1 MAVLQKTGY
10 KSLTLD
16 GITCQ
21 LLADELNTELEGKR
35 VDKIYM
41 PDRHTVICHIRFTGG
56 YKKLLISIDPGAP
69 RICFAENTVENP
81 SIPPSF
87 CMLLRKYLA
96 GSRIERVSNPGYER
110 IIEITVSKNDEL
122 KDRKTYTLIV
132 ELMGRFS
139 NLVLV
144 NETGK
149 ILDSAVHVDFSVS
162 RVREVMPA
170 RVYVYPPAQDKLDA
184 GKALEM
190 AMSGTLPVM
199 ESEQSRPVDKALVG
213 SIKGLSPVLAGYI
226 TDMADLDDRKTL
238 AMLSGEE
245 KARLLNEVKA
255 FLSGIVS
262 KKYRSYVFF
271 DENGEPVNAA
281 IADLKGYTR
290 SKAVS
295 SVSEAIDLCYQAR
308 DSRLELDK
316 GRDRLNQI
324 IGSALA
330 RVIKKREIHE
340 QDLEEGKKAD
350 MLKHYGDLILTY
362 KYMVGQGSSSVTLTD
377 YTSESQ
383 KDITIP
389 LNPSLDAS
397 ANAQEYYKRFH
408 KAKRKMELADQ
419 YLKEDEMAA
428 QYLRS
433 LSAAVNAASDTE
445 DLEAINEEIRAEIS
459 GDSGFRKAP
468 NSNKNSNTNKGDP
481 NKMVGVAKSGKASSR
496 ALREAA
502 KRANLNKGGKDK
514 SKERALP
521 CRRYMTSDGYE
532 ILAGRNNIQN
542 DQLTFHTASR
552 RDWWFHVKG
561 LPGTH
566 VILKTK
572 PNEEMPSDN
581 AVLEAASLAAFF
593 SKAIILEEH
602 MTSEGS
608 KPGLLKAEVDYC
620 PVSHVKKIPGAKP
633 GMVIYE
639 GYYSVLVEARE
650 PHSKD

>member
-1 MAVLQKTGY
+1 M
-10 KSLTLD
+10 TLD

-21 LLADELNTELEGKR
+21 LLANELHRELEGKR

-41 PDRHTVICHIRFTGG
+41 PDKHTVILHIRSTGG
-56 YKKLLISIDPGAP
+56 YKKLLISIDPGSP
-69 RICFAENTVENP
+69 RICFAENTLENP
-81 SIPPSF
+81 SVPPSF

-96 GSRIERVSNPGYER
+96 GSRIESVKNPGYER
-110 IIEITVSKNDEL
+110 IIEITVSKYDEL
-122 KDRKTYTLIV
+122 KDRKTYTLTA

-139 NLVLV
+139 NLVLI
-144 NETGK
+144 NENGR
-149 ILDSAVHVDFSVS
+149 ILDSAIHVDFSVS

-170 RVYVYPPAQDKLDA
+170 RIYEYPPAQDKIKPE
-184 GKALEM
+184 KALEM
-190 AMSGTLPVM
+190 TENGSLPIL
-199 ESEQSRPVDKALVG
+199 ETELTRPIAKALVG
-213 SIKGLSPVLAGYI
+213 SVLGLSPVLAAYI
-226 TDMADLDDRKTL
+226 TDKADIDDRKTL
-238 AMLSGEE
+238 AMFTPEE
-245 KARLLNEVKA
+245 RTRLIAVLNA
-255 FLSGIVS
+255 FLASITGDTYTPCVFYGDTNEPEDASIV
-262 KKYRSYVFF
+262 
-271 DENGEPVNAA
+271 E
-281 IADLKGYTR
+281 LKGF
-290 SKAVS
+290 SKTKHVS
-295 SVSEAIDLCYQAR
+295 SISEAIDICYQAR
-308 DSRLELDK
+308 DSRLVLDK

-350 MLKHYGDLILTY
+350 SLKHSGDLILTY
-362 KYMVGQGSSSVTLTD
+362 KYMIKQGDKSVTLTD
-377 YTSESQ
+377 YSSEPQ
-383 KDITIP
+383 KDITIT
-389 LNPSLDAS
+389 LNPTLDAS
-397 ANAQEYYKRFH
+397 ANAQEYYRRFH
-408 KAKRKMELADQ
+408 KAKRKMELAEN

-433 LSAAVNAASDTE
+433 LIAAVNAASSTE
-445 DLEAINEEIRAEIS
+445 DLQAINDEIRAEIS
-459 GDSGFRKAP
+459 GDSGFRK
-468 NSNKNSNTNKGDP
+468 SGTTDKNTNAGKGDP

-502 KRANLNKGGKDK
+502 KRANMGKNKDK
-514 SKERALP
+514 NKERSLP
-521 CRRYMTSDGYE
+521 LRRYMTSDGYE

-542 DQLTFHTASR
+542 EQLTFHTASR

-566 VILKTK
+566 VILRTK

-602 MTSEGS
+602 MTSEDS

-639 GYYSVLVEARE
+639 GYYSVLVEAKE
-650 PHSKD
+650 PSSKDL

>member
-1 MAVLQKTGY
+1 M
-10 KSLTLD
+10 TLD

-21 LLADELNTELEGKR
+21 LLANELNTELEGKR

-41 PDRHTVICHIRFTGG
+41 PDKHTVILHIRFTGG

-69 RICFAENTVENP
+69 RICFAEDTVDNP

-96 GSRIERVSNPGYER
+96 GSRIESVTNPGYER
-110 IIEITVSKNDEL
+110 IIEITVSKYDEL
-122 KDRKTYTLIV
+122 KDRKTYTLTI

-139 NLVLV
+139 NIVLI

-149 ILDSAVHVDFSVS
+149 ILDSAIHVDFSVS

-170 RVYVYPPAQDKLDA
+170 RVYEYPPAQDKFTPD
-184 GKALEM
+184 KALEISE
-190 AMSGTLPVM
+190 SGSLPIM
-199 ESEQSRPVDKALVG
+199 ESELSRPIEKALVG
-213 SIKGLSPVLAGYI
+213 SIKGLSPVLASFI
-226 TDMADLDDRKTL
+226 SDKADIDDRKTL
-238 AMLSGEE
+238 SMLSDSD
-245 KARLLNEVKA
+245 KDRLNKVVSD
-255 FLSGIVS
+255 FL
-262 KKYRSYVFF
+262 RSITNGTYKSHVFY
-271 DENGEPVNAA
+271 DENGDPEDAS
-281 IADLKGYTR
+281 IAELRGYAKT
-290 SKAVS
+290 KEVS
-295 SVSEAIDLCYQAR
+295 SISEAIDLCYQAR
-308 DSRLELDK
+308 DSKLILDK
-316 GRDRLNQI
+316 GKDRLSQI

-340 QDLEEGKKAD
+340 QDYEEGQKAD
-350 MLKHYGDLILTY
+350 ILKHSGDLILTY
-362 KYMVGQGSSSVTLTD
+362 KYMIKQGQSSVTLTD
-377 YTSESQ
+377 YTTESQ

-389 LNPSLDAS
+389 LNPTLDAS
-397 ANAQEYYKRFH
+397 GNAQEYYKRFH
-408 KAKRKMELADQ
+408 KAKRKMELAET
-419 YLKEDEMAA
+419 YLKEDELAA

-433 LSAAVNAASDTE
+433 LSAAVTAASSIE
-445 DLEAINEEIRAEIS
+445 DLEAINEEIKSEIS
-459 GDSGFRKAP
+459 GDSGFRKGT
-468 NSNKNSNTNKGDP
+468 SSKNRSQGTGDP

-502 KRANLNKGGKDK
+502 KRANMGKAK
-514 SKERALP
+514 NQNKERALP
-521 CRRYMTSDGYE
+521 CRRYITSDGYE

-542 DQLTFHTASR
+542 EQLTFHTASR
-552 RDWWFHVKG
+552 KDWWFHVKG

-572 PNEEMPSDN
+572 PNEDMPSDN

-602 MTSEGS
+602 MTSEDS
-608 KPGLLKAEVDYC
+608 KPGQLKAEVDYC

-639 GYYSVLVEARE
+639 GYYSVLVNAKEIE
-650 PHSKD
+650 NKING

>member
-1 MAVLQKTGY
+1 M
-10 KSLTLD
+10 TLD

-21 LLADELNTELEGKR
+21 LLANELNKELEGKR

-41 PDRHTVICHIRFTGG
+41 PDKHTVILHIRFTGG
-56 YKKLLISIDPGAP
+56 YQKLLISIDPGAP
-69 RICFAENTVENP
+69 RICFAENTLDNP

-96 GSRIERVSNPGYER
+96 GSRIESVTNPGYER
-110 IIEITVSKNDEL
+110 IIEITVSKYDEL

-139 NLVLV
+139 NLVLI
-144 NETGK
+144 NENGR
-149 ILDSAVHVDFSVS
+149 ILDSAIHVDFSVS

-170 RVYVYPPAQDKLDA
+170 RVYEYPPSQDKYKPE
-184 GKALEM
+184 KALEI
-190 AMSGTLPVM
+190 ARSGKIPFM
-199 ESEQSRPVDKALVG
+199 ESELQRPVAKALVG
-213 SIKGLSPVLAGYI
+213 SILGLSPVLAAYI
-226 TDMADLDDRKTL
+226 TDKSDIDDRKTL
-238 AMLSGEE
+238 QMLTDGE
-245 KARLLNEVKA
+245 KTRLINAIKD
-255 FLSGIVS
+255 FLTSITEGT
-262 KKYRSYVFF
+262 YTPYLFYGE
-271 DENGEPVNAA
+271 DGEPEDASIVE
-281 IADLKGYTR
+281 LKGYAK
-290 SKAVS
+290 SKPVS
-295 SVSEAIDLCYQAR
+295 SISEAIDICYLAR
-308 DSRLELDK
+308 DSKLVLDK
-316 GRDRLNQI
+316 GRDRLSQI

-340 QDLEEGKKAD
+340 QDLEEGQKAD
-350 MLKHYGDLILTY
+350 ALKHSGDLILTY
-362 KYMVGQGSSSVTLTD
+362 KYMVKQGSSSVTLID
-377 YTSESQ
+377 YASESQ
-383 KDITIP
+383 SEITIP
-389 LNPSLDAS
+389 LNPTLDAS
-397 ANAQEYYKRFH
+397 GNAQEYYKKFH
-408 KAKRKMELADQ
+408 KAKRKMELAET
-419 YLKEDEMAA
+419 YLKEDELAA

-433 LSAAVNAASDTE
+433 LSAAVTAASSVE
-445 DLEAINEEIRAEIS
+445 DLDAINEEIRAEIS
-459 GDSGFRKAP
+459 GDSGFRKSSA
-468 NSNKNSNTNKGDP
+468 SVKNSNTNKGDP

-502 KRANLNKGGKDK
+502 KRANMNKGNKDK

-542 DQLTFHTASR
+542 EQLTFHTASR

-602 MTSEGS
+602 MTSEDS
-608 KPGLLKAEVDYC
+608 KPGQLKAEVDYC

-639 GYYSVLVEARE
+639 GYYSVLVEAKE
-650 PHSKD
+650 PSSKDL

>member
-1 MAVLQKTGY
+1 M
-10 KSLTLD
+10 TLD

-21 LLADELNTELEGKR
+21 LLANELNEELTGKR
-35 VDKIYM
+35 IDKIYM
-41 PDRHTVICHIRFTGG
+41 PDRHSVILHIRFTGG
-56 YKKLLISIDPGAP
+56 YRKLLISIDPGSP
-69 RICFAENTVENP
+69 RICFSENTLENP

-96 GSRIERVSNPGYER
+96 GSRIERVTNPGYER
-110 IIEITVSKNDEL
+110 IIEITVSNNDEL
-122 KDRKTYTLIV
+122 RDRKLYTLTV

-139 NLVLV
+139 NLVLI
-144 NETGK
+144 NENGK

-170 RVYVYPPAQDKLDA
+170 RIYAYPPAQDKLTA
-184 GKALEM
+184 EKALEM
-190 AMSGTLPVM
+190 AAKAELPLM
-199 ESEQSRPVDKALVG
+199 ESEYSRPIEKALVG
-213 SIKGLSPVLAGYI
+213 SIKGLSPALAAFI
-226 TDMADLDDRKTL
+226 DDKANIDGRKTP
-238 AMLSGEE
+238 AMLSDSE
-245 KARLLNEVKA
+245 KNTLTSVLTD
-255 FLSGIVS
+255 FL
-262 KKYRSYVFF
+262 RSVTDGTYTAHVFYG
-271 DENGEPVNAA
+271 DDGEPADA
-281 IADLKGYTR
+281 SIAELTGYPRT
-290 SKAVS
+290 KTVS
-295 SVSEAIDLCYQAR
+295 SISEAIDIFYRAR
-308 DSRLELDK
+308 DSKLVLDK

-330 RVIKKREIHE
+330 RIIRKREIHE

-350 MLKHYGDLILTY
+350 ILKHSGDLILTY
-362 KYMVGQGSSSVTLTD
+362 KYMIEQGASSVTLTD

-383 KDITIP
+383 AEITIP
-389 LNPSLDAS
+389 LNPALDAS
-397 ANAQEYYKRFH
+397 GNAQDYYKRFH
-408 KAKRKMELADQ
+408 KAKRKMELAEQ
-419 YLKEDEMAA
+419 YLKEDELAVE
-428 QYLRS
+428 YLRS
-433 LSAAVNAASDTE
+433 LSAAVNAAMSLE
-445 DLEAINEEIRAEIS
+445 DLDAILEELRAEIS
-459 GDSGFRKAP
+459 GDSGFRKGAP
-468 NSNKNSNTNKGDP
+468 GPKAQPVNKGDP
-481 NKMVGVAKSGKASSR
+481 NKMVGIAKSGKASSR

-502 KRANLNKGGKDK
+502 KRASMGKGNKDK
-514 SKERALP
+514 NKNKPLA

-542 DQLTFHTASR
+542 DQLTFHVASR

-566 VILKTK
+566 VILRTK

-602 MTSEGS
+602 MTSGDS

-639 GYYSVLVEARE
+639 GYYSILVEAKE
-650 PHSKD
+650 PHSKDL

>member
-1 MAVLQKTGY
+1 M
-10 KSLTLD
+10 TLD

-21 LLADELNTELEGKR
+21 LLANELNKELEGKR

-41 PDRHTVICHIRFTGG
+41 PDKHTVILHIRFTGG
-56 YKKLLISIDPGAP
+56 YQKLLISIDPGAP
-69 RICFAENTVENP
+69 RICFAENTLDNP

-96 GSRIERVSNPGYER
+96 GSRIESVTNPGYER
-110 IIEITVSKNDEL
+110 IIEITVSKYDEL

-139 NLVLV
+139 NLVLI
-144 NETGK
+144 NENGR
-149 ILDSAVHVDFSVS
+149 ILDSAIHVDFSVS

-170 RVYVYPPAQDKLDA
+170 RVYEYPPSQDKYKPE
-184 GKALEM
+184 KALEIVQ
-190 AMSGTLPVM
+190 AGDLPFM
-199 ESEQSRPVDKALVG
+199 ESELQRPVAKALVG
-213 SIKGLSPVLAGYI
+213 SILGLSPVLAAYI
-226 TDMADLDDRKTL
+226 TDKADIDDRKTL
-238 AMLSGEE
+238 QMLSDGE
-245 KARLLNEVKA
+245 KTRLINAIKE
-255 FLSGIVS
+255 FLISITEGT
-262 KKYRSYVFF
+262 YTPYLFYGE
-271 DENGEPVNAA
+271 DGEPEDASIVE
-281 IADLKGYTR
+281 LKGY
-290 SKAVS
+290 SKAKPVS
-295 SVSEAIDLCYQAR
+295 SISEAIDMCYLAR
-308 DSRLELDK
+308 DSRLVLDK
-316 GRDRLNQI
+316 GRDRLSQI

-340 QDLEEGKKAD
+340 QDLEEGQKAD
-350 MLKHYGDLILTY
+350 ALKHSGDLILTY
-362 KYMVGQGSSSVTLTD
+362 KYMVKQGSSSVTLID
-377 YTSESQ
+377 YASESQ
-383 KDITIP
+383 SEITIP
-389 LNPSLDAS
+389 LNPTLDAS
-397 ANAQEYYKRFH
+397 GNAQEYYKRFH
-408 KAKRKMELADQ
+408 KAKRKMELAET
-419 YLKEDEMAA
+419 YLKEDELAA

-433 LSAAVNAASDTE
+433 LSAAVTAASSVE
-445 DLEAINEEIRAEIS
+445 DLDAINEEIRAEIS
-459 GDSGFRKAP
+459 GDSGFRKGSASAKNN
-468 NSNKNSNTNKGDP
+468 NSNKGDP

-502 KRANLNKGGKDK
+502 KRANMNKGSKDK

-542 DQLTFHTASR
+542 EQLTFHTASR

-602 MTSEGS
+602 MTSEDS
-608 KPGLLKAEVDYC
+608 KPGQLKAEVDYC

-639 GYYSVLVEARE
+639 GYYSVFVEAKE
-650 PHSKD
+650 PSSKDL

>member
-1 MAVLQKTGY
+1 M
-10 KSLTLD
+10 TLD

-21 LLADELNTELEGKR
+21 LLANELNKELEGKR

-41 PDRHTVICHIRFTGG
+41 PDKHTVILHIRFTGG
-56 YKKLLISIDPGAP
+56 YQKLLISIDPGAP
-69 RICFAENTVENP
+69 RICFAENTLDNP

-96 GSRIERVSNPGYER
+96 GSRIESVTNPGYER
-110 IIEITVSKNDEL
+110 IIEITVSKYDEL

-139 NLVLV
+139 NLVLI
-144 NETGK
+144 NENGR
-149 ILDSAVHVDFSVS
+149 ILDSAIHVDFSVS

-170 RVYVYPPAQDKLDA
+170 RVYEYPPSQDKYKPE
-184 GKALEM
+184 KALEI
-190 AMSGTLPVM
+190 ARSGKIPFM
-199 ESEQSRPVDKALVG
+199 ESELQRPVAKALVG
-213 SIKGLSPVLAGYI
+213 SILGLSPVLAAYI
-226 TDMADLDDRKTL
+226 TDKSDIDDRKTL
-238 AMLSGEE
+238 QMLTDGE
-245 KARLLNEVKA
+245 KTRLINAIKD
-255 FLSGIVS
+255 FLTSITEGT
-262 KKYRSYVFF
+262 YTPYLFYGE
-271 DENGEPVNAA
+271 DGEPEDASIVE
-281 IADLKGYTR
+281 LKGYA
-290 SKAVS
+290 KAKPVS
-295 SVSEAIDLCYQAR
+295 SISEAIDICYLAR
-308 DSRLELDK
+308 DSKLVLDK
-316 GRDRLNQI
+316 GRDRLSQI

-340 QDLEEGKKAD
+340 QDLEEGQKAD
-350 MLKHYGDLILTY
+350 ALKHSGDLILTY
-362 KYMVGQGSSSVTLTD
+362 KYMVKQGSSSVTLID
-377 YTSESQ
+377 YASESQ
-383 KDITIP
+383 SEITIP
-389 LNPSLDAS
+389 LNPTLDAS
-397 ANAQEYYKRFH
+397 GNAQEYYKRFH
-408 KAKRKMELADQ
+408 KAKRKMELAET
-419 YLKEDEMAA
+419 YLKEDELAA

-433 LSAAVNAASDTE
+433 LNAAVTAASSVE
-445 DLEAINEEIRAEIS
+445 DLDAINEEIRAEIS
-459 GDSGFRKAP
+459 GDSGFRKGSA
-468 NSNKNSNTNKGDP
+468 SAKNSNTNKGDP

-502 KRANLNKGGKDK
+502 KRANMNKGNKDK

-542 DQLTFHTASR
+542 EQLTFHTASR

-602 MTSEGS
+602 MTSEDS
-608 KPGLLKAEVDYC
+608 KPGQLKAEVDYC

-639 GYYSVLVEARE
+639 GYYSVLVEAKE
-650 PHSKD
+650 PSSKDL

>member
-1 MAVLQKTGY
+1 M
-10 KSLTLD
+10 TLD

-21 LLADELNTELEGKR
+21 LLANELNKELEGKR

-41 PDRHTVICHIRFTGG
+41 PDKHTVILHIRFTGG
-56 YKKLLISIDPGAP
+56 YQKLLISIDPGAP
-69 RICFAENTVENP
+69 RICFAENTLDNP

-96 GSRIERVSNPGYER
+96 GSRIESVTNPGYER
-110 IIEITVSKNDEL
+110 IIEITVSKYDEL

-139 NLVLV
+139 NLVLI
-144 NETGK
+144 NENGR
-149 ILDSAVHVDFSVS
+149 ILDSAIHVDFSVS

-170 RVYVYPPAQDKLDA
+170 RVYEYPPSQDKYKPE
-184 GKALEM
+184 KALEISR
-190 AMSGTLPVM
+190 SGEIPFM
-199 ESEQSRPVDKALVG
+199 ESELQRPVAKALVG
-213 SIKGLSPVLAGYI
+213 SILGLSPVLAAYI
-226 TDMADLDDRKTL
+226 TDKSDIDDRKTL
-238 AMLSGEE
+238 QMLTDGE
-245 KARLLNEVKA
+245 KTRLINAIKD
-255 FLSGIVS
+255 FLTSITEGT
-262 KKYRSYVFF
+262 YTPYLFYGE
-271 DENGEPVNAA
+271 DGEPEDASIVE
-281 IADLKGYTR
+281 LKGYAK
-290 SKAVS
+290 SKPVS
-295 SVSEAIDLCYQAR
+295 SISEAIDICYLAR
-308 DSRLELDK
+308 DSKLVLDK
-316 GRDRLNQI
+316 GRDRVSQI

-340 QDLEEGKKAD
+340 QDLEEGQKAD
-350 MLKHYGDLILTY
+350 ALKHSGDLLLTY
-362 KYMVGQGSSSVTLTD
+362 KYMVKQGSSSVTLID
-377 YTSESQ
+377 YASESQ
-383 KDITIP
+383 SEITIP
-389 LNPSLDAS
+389 LNPTLDAS
-397 ANAQEYYKRFH
+397 GNAQEYYKRFH
-408 KAKRKMELADQ
+408 KAKRKMELAET
-419 YLKEDEMAA
+419 YLKEDELAA

-433 LSAAVNAASDTE
+433 LSAAVTAASSVE
-445 DLEAINEEIRAEIS
+445 DLDAINEEIRAEIS
-459 GDSGFRKAP
+459 GDSGFRKSSA
-468 NSNKNSNTNKGDP
+468 SVKNSNTNKGDP

-502 KRANLNKGGKDK
+502 KRANMNKGNNDK

-542 DQLTFHTASR
+542 EQLTFHTVSR

-602 MTSEGS
+602 MTSEDS
-608 KPGLLKAEVDYC
+608 KPGQLKAEVDYC

-639 GYYSVLVEARE
+639 GYYSVLVEAKE
-650 PHSKD
+650 PSSKDL

>member
-1 MAVLQKTGY
+1 M
-10 KSLTLD
+10 TLD

-21 LLADELNTELEGKR
+21 LLANELNKELEGKR

-41 PDRHTVICHIRFTGG
+41 PDKHTVILHIRFTGG
-56 YKKLLISIDPGAP
+56 YQKLLISIDPGAP
-69 RICFAENTVENP
+69 RICFAENTLDNP

-96 GSRIERVSNPGYER
+96 GSRIESVTNPGYER
-110 IIEITVSKNDEL
+110 IIEITVSKYDEL
-122 KDRKTYTLIV
+122 KDRKTYTLTV

-139 NLVLV
+139 NLVLI
-144 NETGK
+144 NENGK
-149 ILDSAVHVDFSVS
+149 ILDSAIHVDFSVS

-170 RVYVYPPAQDKLDA
+170 RVYEYPPSQDKYKPE
-184 GKALEM
+184 KALEITKT
-190 AMSGTLPVM
+190 GELPFM
-199 ESEQSRPVDKALVG
+199 ESELQRPVAKALVG
-213 SIKGLSPVLAGYI
+213 SILGLSPVLAAYI
-226 TDMADLDDRKTL
+226 TDKADIDDRKTL
-238 AMLSGEE
+238 QM
-245 KARLLNEVKA
+245 LNEAEKTRLIIA
-255 FLSGIVS
+255 IKEFLTSITEGT
-262 KKYRSYVFF
+262 YTPYLFYGE
-271 DENGEPVNAA
+271 DGEPEDASIVE
-281 IADLKGYTR
+281 LKGYAR
-290 SKAVS
+290 SKPVS
-295 SVSEAIDLCYQAR
+295 SISEAIDMCYLAR
-308 DSRLELDK
+308 DSRLVLDK
-316 GRDRLNQI
+316 GRDRLSQI

-340 QDLEEGKKAD
+340 QDLEEGQKAD
-350 MLKHYGDLILTY
+350 ALKHSGDLILTY
-362 KYMVGQGSSSVTLTD
+362 KYMVKQGSSSVTLID
-377 YTSESQ
+377 YASESQ
-383 KDITIP
+383 SEITIP
-389 LNPSLDAS
+389 LNPTLDAS
-397 ANAQEYYKRFH
+397 GNAQEYYKRFH
-408 KAKRKMELADQ
+408 KAKRKMELAET
-419 YLKEDEMAA
+419 YLKEDELAA

-433 LSAAVNAASDTE
+433 LSAAVTAASSVE
-445 DLEAINEEIRAEIS
+445 DLDAINEEIRAEIS
-459 GDSGFRKAP
+459 GDSGFRKGSASAKNN
-468 NSNKNSNTNKGDP
+468 NSNKGDP

-502 KRANLNKGGKDK
+502 KRANMNKGNKDK

-542 DQLTFHTASR
+542 EQLTFHTASR

-602 MTSEGS
+602 MTSEDS
-608 KPGLLKAEVDYC
+608 KPGQLKAEVDYC

-639 GYYSVLVEARE
+639 GYYSVLVEAKE
-650 PHSKD
+650 PSSKDL

>member
-1 MAVLQKTGY
+1 M
-10 KSLTLD
+10 TLD

-21 LLADELNTELEGKR
+21 LLANELNKELEGKR

-41 PDRHTVICHIRFTGG
+41 PDKHTVILHIRFTGG
-56 YKKLLISIDPGAP
+56 YQKLLISIDPGAP
-69 RICFAENTVENP
+69 RICFAENTLDNP

-96 GSRIERVSNPGYER
+96 GSRIESVTNPGYER
-110 IIEITVSKNDEL
+110 IIEITVSKYDEL

-139 NLVLV
+139 NLVLI
-144 NETGK
+144 NENGR
-149 ILDSAVHVDFSVS
+149 ILDSAIHVDFSVS

-170 RVYVYPPAQDKLDA
+170 RVYEYPPSQDKYKPE
-184 GKALEM
+184 KALDLVR
-190 AMSGTLPVM
+190 SGKIPFM
-199 ESEQSRPVDKALVG
+199 ESELQRPVAKALVG
-213 SIKGLSPVLAGYI
+213 SILGLSPVLAAYI
-226 TDMADLDDRKTL
+226 TDKSDIDDRKTL
-238 AMLSGEE
+238 QMLTDGE
-245 KARLLNEVKA
+245 KTRLINAIKD
-255 FLSGIVS
+255 FLTSITEGT
-262 KKYRSYVFF
+262 YTPYLFYGE
-271 DENGEPVNAA
+271 DGEPEDASIVE
-281 IADLKGYTR
+281 LKGYA
-290 SKAVS
+290 KAKPVS
-295 SVSEAIDLCYQAR
+295 SISEAIDMCYLAR
-308 DSRLELDK
+308 DSKLVLDK
-316 GRDRLNQI
+316 GRDRLSQI

-340 QDLEEGKKAD
+340 QDLEEGQKAD
-350 MLKHYGDLILTY
+350 ALKHSGDLILTY
-362 KYMVGQGSSSVTLTD
+362 KYMVKQGSSSVTLID
-377 YTSESQ
+377 YASESQ
-383 KDITIP
+383 SEITIP
-389 LNPSLDAS
+389 LNPTLDAS
-397 ANAQEYYKRFH
+397 GNAQEYYKRFH
-408 KAKRKMELADQ
+408 KAKRKMELAET
-419 YLKEDEMAA
+419 YLKEDELAA

-433 LSAAVNAASDTE
+433 LSAAVTAASSVE
-445 DLEAINEEIRAEIS
+445 DLDAINEEIRAEIS
-459 GDSGFRKAP
+459 GDSGFRKGSA
-468 NSNKNSNTNKGDP
+468 SAKNSNTNKGDP

-502 KRANLNKGGKDK
+502 KRANMNKGNKDK

-542 DQLTFHTASR
+542 EQLTFHTASR

-602 MTSEGS
+602 MTSEDS
-608 KPGLLKAEVDYC
+608 KPGQLKAEVDYC

-639 GYYSVLVEARE
+639 GYYSVLVEAKE
-650 PHSKD
+650 PSSKDL

>member
-1 MAVLQKTGY
+1 M
-10 KSLTLD
+10 TLD

-21 LLADELNTELEGKR
+21 LLANELNKSLEGKR

-41 PDRHTVICHIRFTGG
+41 PDKHTVILHIRFTGG
-56 YKKLLISIDPGAP
+56 YQKLLISIDPGAP
-69 RICFAENTVENP
+69 RICFAENTLENP

-96 GSRIERVSNPGYER
+96 GSRIESVTNPGYER
-110 IIEITVSKNDEL
+110 IIEITVSKYDEL
-122 KDRKTYTLIV
+122 KDKKTYTLIA

-139 NLVLV
+139 NLILL
-144 NETGK
+144 NENGR
-149 ILDSAVHVDFSVS
+149 ILDSAIHVDFSVS

-170 RVYVYPPAQDKLDA
+170 RVYEYPPSQDKFKLE
-184 GKALEM
+184 KALEI
-190 AMSGTLPVM
+190 AKGGELPFM
-199 ESEQSRPVDKALVG
+199 ENELQRPVAKALVG
-213 SIKGLSPVLAGYI
+213 SILGLSPVLAAYI
-226 TDMADLDDRKTL
+226 TDKADIDDRKTL
-238 AMLSGEE
+238 QMLTDSE
-245 KARLLNEVKA
+245 KTRLINAISE
-255 FLSGIVS
+255 FLTAITEGTY
-262 KKYRSYVFF
+262 KPYVFYGE
-271 DENGEPVNAA
+271 DGEPEDASIVE
-281 IADLKGYTR
+281 LKGYAKT
-290 SKAVS
+290 KQIS
-295 SVSEAIDLCYQAR
+295 SISEGIDMCYQAR
-308 DSRLELDK
+308 DSRLVMDK
-316 GRDRLNQI
+316 GRDRLSQI

-350 MLKHYGDLILTY
+350 ALKHSGDLILTY
-362 KYMVGQGSSSVTLTD
+362 KYMIKQGESSVTLTD
-377 YTSESQ
+377 YASENQSE
-383 KDITIP
+383 ITIP
-389 LNPSLDAS
+389 LNPTLDAS
-397 ANAQEYYKRFH
+397 GNAQEYYKRFH
-408 KAKRKMELADQ
+408 KAKRKMELAEN

-433 LSAAVNAASDTE
+433 LNAAVNAASSVE

-459 GDSGFRKAP
+459 GDSGFRKGAAT
-468 NSNKNSNTNKGDP
+468 SKNSNANKGDP

-502 KRANLNKGGKDK
+502 KRANMNKGNKDK

-542 DQLTFHTASR
+542 EQLTFHTASR

-602 MTSEGS
+602 MTSEDS
-608 KPGLLKAEVDYC
+608 KPGQLKAEVDYC

-639 GYYSVLVEARE
+639 GYYSVLVEAKE
-650 PHSKD
+650 PSSKDL

>member
-1 MAVLQKTGY
+1 M
-10 KSLTLD
+10 TLD

-21 LLADELNTELEGKR
+21 LLANELNTELEGKR

-41 PDRHTVICHIRFTGG
+41 PDRHTVILHIRFTGG

-69 RICFAENTVENP
+69 RICFAENTLENP
-81 SIPPSF
+81 SMPPSF

-96 GSRIERVSNPGYER
+96 GSRIESVKNPGYER
-110 IIEITVSKNDEL
+110 IIEITVSKYDEL
-122 KDRKTYTLIV
+122 KDRKLYTLTA

-139 NLVLV
+139 NLVLI
-144 NETGK
+144 NENGR
-149 ILDSAVHVDFSVS
+149 ILDSAIHVDFSVS

-170 RVYVYPPAQDKLDA
+170 RVYVYPPAQDKLTPE
-184 GKALEM
+184 KALEM
-190 AMSGTLPVM
+190 TRNGELPIL
-199 ESEQSRPVDKALVG
+199 ETELLRPIAKALVG
-213 SIKGLSPVLAGYI
+213 SILGLSPILASFI
-226 TDMADLDDRKTL
+226 TDKADIDDRKTL
-238 AMLSGEE
+238 SMLSSEE
-245 KARLLNEVKA
+245 KNRLNNAVTA
-255 FLSGIVS
+255 FLASVTENTYS
-262 KKYRSYVFF
+262 PYVFL
-271 DENGEPVNAA
+271 DVNGEPEDASIVE
-281 IADLKGYTR
+281 LKGFAKT
-290 SKAVS
+290 KTVS
-295 SVSEAIDLCYQAR
+295 SISEAIDICYQAR
-308 DSRLELDK
+308 DSRLVLDK
-316 GRDRLNQI
+316 GKDRLNQI

-350 MLKHYGDLILTY
+350 SLKHSGDLILTY
-362 KYMVGQGSSSVTLTD
+362 KYMIKQGDKSVALTD
-377 YTSESQ
+377 YTDESQ
-383 KDITIP
+383 KEIIIP
-389 LNPSLDAS
+389 LNPTLDAS

-408 KAKRKMELADQ
+408 KAKRKMELAEN
-419 YLKEDEMAA
+419 YLKEDEMAS

-433 LSAAVNAASDTE
+433 LSAAVNAASSLE
-445 DLEAINEEIRAEIS
+445 DLEAVLDEIKAEIS
-459 GDSGFRKAP
+459 GDPGFKKGSA
-468 NSNKNSNTNKGDP
+468 SSKNSNVNKGDP

-502 KRANLNKGGKDK
+502 KRANAGKGNKDK
-514 SKERALP
+514 SKEKALP

-566 VILKTK
+566 VILKTR
-572 PNEEMPSDN
+572 PNEDMPSDN

-602 MTSEGS
+602 MTSEDS
-608 KPGLLKAEVDYC
+608 KPGQLKAEVDYC

-639 GYYSVLVEARE
+639 GYYSVLVEAKE
-650 PHSKD
+650 PSSKDL

>member
-1 MAVLQKTGY
+1 M
-10 KSLTLD
+10 TLD

-21 LLADELNTELEGKR
+21 LLANELNTELEGKR

-41 PDRHTVICHIRFTGG
+41 PDKHTVILHIRFTGG

-69 RICFAENTVENP
+69 RICFAEDTVDNP

-96 GSRIERVSNPGYER
+96 GSRIESVTNPGYER
-110 IIEITVSKNDEL
+110 IIEITVSKYDEL
-122 KDRKTYTLIV
+122 KDRKTYTLTI

-139 NLVLV
+139 NIVLI

-149 ILDSAVHVDFSVS
+149 ILDSAIHVDFSVS

-170 RVYVYPPAQDKLDA
+170 RVYEYPPAQDKLTPD
-184 GKALEM
+184 KALEISE
-190 AMSGTLPVM
+190 SGSLPIM
-199 ESEQSRPVDKALVG
+199 ESELSRPIEKALVG
-213 SIKGLSPVLAGYI
+213 SIKGLSPVLASYI
-226 TDMADLDDRKTL
+226 SDKADIDDRKTL
-238 AMLSGEE
+238 SMLSDSD
-245 KARLLNEVKA
+245 KDRLNKVVSD
-255 FLSGIVS
+255 FL
-262 KKYRSYVFF
+262 RSITNGTYKSHVFY
-271 DENGEPVNAA
+271 DENGDPEDAS
-281 IADLKGYTR
+281 IAELRGYAKT
-290 SKAVS
+290 KEVS
-295 SVSEAIDLCYQAR
+295 SISEAIDLCYQAR
-308 DSRLELDK
+308 DSKLILDK
-316 GRDRLNQI
+316 GKDRLSQI

-340 QDLEEGKKAD
+340 QDYEEGQKAD
-350 MLKHYGDLILTY
+350 ILKHSGDLILTY
-362 KYMVGQGSSSVTLTD
+362 KYMIKQGQSSVTLTD
-377 YTSESQ
+377 YTTESQ

-389 LNPSLDAS
+389 LNPTLDAS
-397 ANAQEYYKRFH
+397 GNAQEYYKRFH
-408 KAKRKMELADQ
+408 KAKRKMELAET
-419 YLKEDEMAA
+419 YLKEDELAA

-433 LSAAVNAASDTE
+433 LSAAVTAASSIE
-445 DLEAINEEIRAEIS
+445 DLEAINEEIKSEIS
-459 GDSGFRKAP
+459 GDSGFRKGT
-468 NSNKNSNTNKGDP
+468 SSKNRSQGTGDP

-502 KRANLNKGGKDK
+502 KRANMGKAK
-514 SKERALP
+514 NQNKERALP
-521 CRRYMTSDGYE
+521 CRRYITSDGYE

-542 DQLTFHTASR
+542 EQLTFHTASR
-552 RDWWFHVKG
+552 KDWWFHVKG

-572 PNEEMPSDN
+572 PNEDMPSDN

-602 MTSEGS
+602 MTSEDS
-608 KPGLLKAEVDYC
+608 KPGQLKAEVDYC

-639 GYYSVLVEARE
+639 GYYSVLVNAKEIE
-650 PHSKD
+650 NKING

>member
-1 MAVLQKTGY
+1 M
-10 KSLTLD
+10 TLD

-21 LLADELNTELEGKR
+21 LLANELNKELEGKR

-41 PDRHTVICHIRFTGG
+41 PDKHTVILHIRFTGG
-56 YKKLLISIDPGAP
+56 YQKLLISIDPGAP
-69 RICFAENTVENP
+69 RICFAENTLDNP

-96 GSRIERVSNPGYER
+96 GSRIESVTNPGYER
-110 IIEITVSKNDEL
+110 IIEITVSKYDEL

-139 NLVLV
+139 NLVLI
-144 NETGK
+144 NENGR
-149 ILDSAVHVDFSVS
+149 ILDSAIHVDFSVS

-170 RVYVYPPAQDKLDA
+170 RIYEYPPSQDKFKPE
-184 GKALEM
+184 KALEIVR
-190 AMSGTLPVM
+190 SGNIPFM
-199 ESEQSRPVDKALVG
+199 ESELQRPVAKALVG
-213 SIKGLSPVLAGYI
+213 SILGLSPVLAAYI
-226 TDMADLDDRKTL
+226 TDKSDIDDRKTL
-238 AMLSGEE
+238 QMLTDGE
-245 KARLLNEVKA
+245 KTRLINAIKD
-255 FLSGIVS
+255 FLTSITEGT
-262 KKYRSYVFF
+262 YTPYLFYGE
-271 DENGEPVNAA
+271 DGEPEDASIVE
-281 IADLKGYTR
+281 LKGYA
-290 SKAVS
+290 KAKPVS
-295 SVSEAIDLCYQAR
+295 SISEAIDMCYLAR
-308 DSRLELDK
+308 DSKLVLDK
-316 GRDRLNQI
+316 GRDRLSQI

-340 QDLEEGKKAD
+340 QDLEEGQKAD
-350 MLKHYGDLILTY
+350 ALKHSGDLILTY
-362 KYMVGQGSSSVTLTD
+362 KYMVKQGSSSVTLID
-377 YTSESQ
+377 YASESQ
-383 KDITIP
+383 SEITIP
-389 LNPSLDAS
+389 LNPTLDAS
-397 ANAQEYYKRFH
+397 GNAQEYYKRFH
-408 KAKRKMELADQ
+408 KAKRKMELAET
-419 YLKEDEMAA
+419 YLKEDELAA

-433 LSAAVNAASDTE
+433 LSAAVTAASSVE
-445 DLEAINEEIRAEIS
+445 DLDAINEEIRAEIS
-459 GDSGFRKAP
+459 GDSGFRKGSVSA
-468 NSNKNSNTNKGDP
+468 KNSNTNKGDP

-502 KRANLNKGGKDK
+502 KRANMNKGSKDK

-542 DQLTFHTASR
+542 EQLTFHTASR

-602 MTSEGS
+602 MTSEDS
-608 KPGLLKAEVDYC
+608 KPGQLKAEVDYC

-639 GYYSVLVEARE
+639 GYYSVLVEAKE
-650 PHSKD
+650 PSSKDL

>member
-1 MAVLQKTGY
+1 M
-10 KSLTLD
+10 TLD

-21 LLADELNTELEGKR
+21 LLANELNKELEGKR

-41 PDRHTVICHIRFTGG
+41 PDKHTVILHIRFTGG
-56 YKKLLISIDPGAP
+56 YQKLLISIDPGAP
-69 RICFAENTVENP
+69 RICFAENTLDNP

-96 GSRIERVSNPGYER
+96 GSRIESVTNPGYER
-110 IIEITVSKNDEL
+110 IIEITVSKYDEL

-139 NLVLV
+139 NLVLI
-144 NETGK
+144 NENGR
-149 ILDSAVHVDFSVS
+149 ILDSAIHVDFSVS

-170 RVYVYPPAQDKLDA
+170 RVYEYPPSQDKFKPE
-184 GKALEM
+184 KALEI
-190 AMSGTLPVM
+190 ANGGELPFM
-199 ESEQSRPVDKALVG
+199 ESELQRPVAKALVG
-213 SIKGLSPVLAGYI
+213 SILGLSPVLAAYI
-226 TDMADLDDRKTL
+226 TDKADIDDRKTL
-238 AMLSGEE
+238 QMLTDTEKTRLINAIKEFLTSITEGTYTPYLFYGE
-245 KARLLNEVKA
+245 
-255 FLSGIVS
+255 
-262 KKYRSYVFF
+262 
-271 DENGEPVNAA
+271 DGEPEDASIVE
-281 IADLKGYTR
+281 LKGYA
-290 SKAVS
+290 KAKPVS
-295 SVSEAIDLCYQAR
+295 SISEAIDMCYLAR
-308 DSRLELDK
+308 DSRLVLDK
-316 GRDRLNQI
+316 GRDRLSQI

-340 QDLEEGKKAD
+340 QDLEEGQKAD
-350 MLKHYGDLILTY
+350 ALKHSGDLILTY
-362 KYMVGQGSSSVTLTD
+362 KYMVKQGSSSVTLID
-377 YTSESQ
+377 YASESQ
-383 KDITIP
+383 SEITIP
-389 LNPSLDAS
+389 LNPTLDAS
-397 ANAQEYYKRFH
+397 GNAQEYYKRFH
-408 KAKRKMELADQ
+408 KAKRKMELAET
-419 YLKEDEMAA
+419 YLKEDELAA

-433 LSAAVNAASDTE
+433 LSAAVTAASSVE
-445 DLEAINEEIRAEIS
+445 DLDAINEEIRAEIS
-459 GDSGFRKAP
+459 GDSGFRKGAASAKNN
-468 NSNKNSNTNKGDP
+468 NSNKGDP

-502 KRANLNKGGKDK
+502 KRANMNKGNKDK

-542 DQLTFHTASR
+542 EQLTFHTASR

-602 MTSEGS
+602 MTSEDS
-608 KPGLLKAEVDYC
+608 KPGQLKAEVDYC

-639 GYYSVLVEARE
+639 GYYSVLVEAKE
-650 PHSKD
+650 PSSKDL

>member
-1 MAVLQKTGY
+1 M
-10 KSLTLD
+10 TLD

-21 LLADELNTELEGKR
+21 LLADELNKELEGKR

-41 PDRHTVICHIRFTGG
+41 PDRHTIILHIRSTGG

-69 RICFAENTVENP
+69 RICFADNTLENP
-81 SIPPSF
+81 SMPPSF

-96 GSRIERVSNPGYER
+96 GSRIESVTNPGYER
-110 IIEITVSKNDEL
+110 IIEITVSKFDEL
-122 KDRKTYTLIV
+122 KDRKTYTLTA

-139 NLVLV
+139 NLILI
-144 NETGK
+144 NGSGR
-149 ILDSAVHVDFSVS
+149 ILDSAIHVDFSVS

-170 RVYVYPPAQDKLDA
+170 RVYEYPPAQDKLTPEN
-184 GKALEM
+184 ALKTASE
-190 AMSGTLPVM
+190 GILPITEN
-199 ESEQSRPVDKALVG
+199 ESSRPIAKALVG
-213 SIKGLSPVLAGYI
+213 SILGLSPVLASCI
-226 TDMADLDDRKTL
+226 TDRADIDDRKTL
-238 AMLSGEE
+238 SMLTDDE
-245 KARLLNEVKA
+245 KTGLITAVKV
-255 FLSGIVS
+255 FLTSVTERT
-262 KKYRSYVFF
+262 YTPYVFF
-271 DENGEPVNAA
+271 DENGEPEDASIVE
-281 IADLKGYTR
+281 LKGFAKT
-290 SKAVS
+290 KPVS
-295 SVSEAIDLCYQAR
+295 SISEAIDIYYQSR
-308 DSRLELDK
+308 DSRLVLDK
-316 GRDRLNQI
+316 GRDRLSQI

-340 QDLEEGKKAD
+340 QDLEEGKKAES
-350 MLKHYGDLILTY
+350 LKHSGDLILTY
-362 KYMVGQGSSSVTLTD
+362 KYMIRQGDSSVTLTD
-377 YTSESQ
+377 YTDESQ
-383 KDITIP
+383 KEITIP
-389 LNPSLDAS
+389 LDPTLDAS
-397 ANAQEYYKRFH
+397 GNAQDYYKRFH
-408 KAKRKMELADQ
+408 KAKRKMELAEN

-433 LSAAVNAASDTE
+433 LNAAVNAASSPE
-445 DLEAINEEIRAEIS
+445 DLAAINEEIRAEIS
-459 GDSGFRKAP
+459 GDSGFRKASP
-468 NSNKNSNTNKGDP
+468 TAKNNTGKGDP

-502 KRANLNKGGKDK
+502 KRANALKGGKDR

-572 PNEEMPSDN
+572 PNEDMPSDN
-581 AVLEAASLAAFF
+581 AFLEAASLAAFF

-602 MTSEGS
+602 MTSEDS
-608 KPGLLKAEVDYC
+608 KPGQLKAEVDYC

-639 GYYSVLVEARE
+639 GYYSVLVEAKE
-650 PHSKD
+650 PAGHDSKDL

>member
-1 MAVLQKTGY
+1 M
-10 KSLTLD
+10 TLD

-21 LLADELNTELEGKR
+21 LLANELHKELEGKR

-41 PDRHTVICHIRFTGG
+41 PDKHTVILHIRFTGG
-56 YKKLLISIDPGAP
+56 YRKLLISIDPGSP
-69 RICFAENTVENP
+69 RVCFAETTAENP
-81 SIPPSF
+81 SMPPSF

-96 GSRIERVSNPGYER
+96 GSRIEKVTNPGYER
-110 IIEITVSKNDEL
+110 IIEITVSNNDEL
-122 KDRKTYTLIV
+122 RDRRFYTLTI

-139 NLVLV
+139 NLVLI

-170 RVYVYPPAQDKLDA
+170 RVYIYPPAQDKLSPD
-184 GKALEM
+184 KALEM
-190 AMSGTLPVM
+190 ARQGDLPIM
-199 ESEQSRPVDKALVG
+199 ESELSRPIEKALVG
-213 SIKGLSPVLAGYI
+213 SIQGLSPVLAAYI
-226 TDMADLDDRKTL
+226 SDCADLDDRKTL
-238 AMLSGEE
+238 SMLSDLE
-245 KARLLNEVKA
+245 KTKLNASVKSFLESVTEGTYSARIFYDDNDEPA
-255 FLSGIVS
+255 DASIV
-262 KKYRSYVFF
+262 
-271 DENGEPVNAA
+271 
-281 IADLKGYTR
+281 DLKGYSR
-290 SKAVS
+290 SEAVS
-295 SVSEAIDLCYQAR
+295 SISEAIYLSYRAR
-308 DSRLELDK
+308 DSRLVLDM
-316 GRDRLNQI
+316 GRDRLIQI
-324 IGSALA
+324 ISNALA
-330 RVIKKREIHE
+330 RVIKKRELHE

-350 MLKHYGDLILTY
+350 EYKHSGDLILTY
-362 KYMVGQGSSSVTLTD
+362 KYMIRQGSSNVTLTD
-377 YTSESQ
+377 YTDEGQ
-383 KDITIP
+383 KDVSIA
-389 LNPSLDAS
+389 LNPTLDAS
-397 ANAQEYYKRFH
+397 GNAQEYYKRFH
-408 KAKRKMELADQ
+408 KAKRKMELAEK
-419 YLKEDEMAA
+419 YLKDDDLAA

-433 LSAAVNAASDTE
+433 LFAAVNAATSLE
-445 DLEAINEEIRAEIS
+445 DIQAINEEIRIEIS
-459 GDSGFRKAP
+459 GDSGFRKGQAVK
-468 NSNKNSNTNKGDP
+468 KNNTGDP

-502 KRANLNKGGKDK
+502 KRANQGKGNKDK
-514 SKERALP
+514 AKDRPLP

-542 DQLTFHTASR
+542 EQLTFHTASR

-602 MTSEGS
+602 MTSEDS
-608 KPGLLKAEVDYC
+608 KPGQLKAEVDYC

-639 GYYSVLVEARE
+639 GYYSVLVEAKE
-650 PHSKD
+650 PYSKDL

>member
-1 MAVLQKTGY
+1 
-10 KSLTLD
+10 LTLD

-21 LLADELNTELEGKR
+21 LLANELNKELEGKR

-41 PDRHTVICHIRFTGG
+41 PDRHTVILHIRFTGG
-56 YKKLLISIDPGAP
+56 YRKLLISIDPGSP
-69 RICFAENTVENP
+69 RICFAENTAENP

-96 GSRIERVSNPGYER
+96 GSRIESVTNPGYER
-110 IIEITVSKNDEL
+110 IIEITVSNTDEL
-122 KDRKTYTLIV
+122 RDRKTYTLTV

-139 NLVLV
+139 NLVLI
-144 NETGK
+144 NENGK
-149 ILDSAVHVDFSVS
+149 ILDSAIHVDFSVS

-170 RVYVYPPAQDKLDA
+170 RIYEYPPAQDKLSPDDA
-184 GKALEM
+184 LKM
-190 AMSGTLPVM
+190 AVEGSLPIM
-199 ESEQSRPVDKALVG
+199 KSELSRPIDKALVG
-213 SIKGLSPVLAGYI
+213 SIKGLSPVLAAYI
-226 TDMADLDDRKTL
+226 TQKADIDDRKTL
-238 AMLSGEE
+238 AMLTEDQK
-245 KARLLNEVKA
+245 KALNTEVKA
-255 FLSGIVS
+255 FLKTVTEGTYTARIF
-262 KKYRSYVFF
+262 Y
-271 DENGEPVNAA
+271 DESGEPADA
-281 IADLKGYTR
+281 SIADLSGY
-290 SKAVS
+290 SKSKTVS
-295 SVSEAIDLCYQAR
+295 SISEAIYLSYLAR
-308 DSRLELDK
+308 DSRLVMDM

-324 IGSALA
+324 ISNALA
-330 RVIKKREIHE
+330 RVIKKRELHE
-340 QDLEEGKKAD
+340 QDLEEGQKAEAYKHSAD
-350 MLKHYGDLILTY
+350 MILTY
-362 KYMVGQGSSSVTLTD
+362 KYMITQGSTSVTLTD
-377 YTSESQ
+377 YTEDGQ
-383 KDITIP
+383 KDIVID
-389 LNPSLDAS
+389 LNPTLDAS
-397 ANAQEYYKRFH
+397 GNAQEYYKRFH
-408 KAKRKMELADQ
+408 KAKRKMELAEK
-419 YLKEDEMAA
+419 YLKEDELAA

-433 LSAAVNAASDTE
+433 LFAAVNAATSLE
-445 DLEAINEEIRAEIS
+445 DLQAINEEIRAEIA
-459 GDSGFRKAP
+459 GDNGFRKNHTAKKNNN
-468 NSNKNSNTNKGDP
+468 NSGDP

-502 KRANLNKGGKDK
+502 KRANAGKGNKDK

-602 MTSEGS
+602 MTSEDS
-608 KPGLLKAEVDYC
+608 KPGMLKAEVDYC

-639 GYYSVLVEARE
+639 GYYSVLVEAKE
-650 PHSKD
+650 PHSKDL

>member
-1 MAVLQKTGY
+1 M
-10 KSLTLD
+10 TLD

-21 LLADELNTELEGKR
+21 LLANELNKELEGKR

-41 PDRHTVICHIRFTGG
+41 PDKHTVILHIRFTGG
-56 YKKLLISIDPGAP
+56 YQKLLISIDPGAP
-69 RICFAENTVENP
+69 RICFAENTLDNP

-96 GSRIERVSNPGYER
+96 GSRIESVTNPGYER
-110 IIEITVSKNDEL
+110 IIEITVSKYDEL

-139 NLVLV
+139 NLVLI
-144 NETGK
+144 NENGR
-149 ILDSAVHVDFSVS
+149 ILDSAIHVDFSVS

-170 RVYVYPPAQDKLDA
+170 RVYEYPPSQDKYKPE
-184 GKALEM
+184 KALDLVR
-190 AMSGTLPVM
+190 SGKIPFM
-199 ESEQSRPVDKALVG
+199 ESELQRPVAKALVG
-213 SIKGLSPVLAGYI
+213 SILGLSPVLAAYI
-226 TDMADLDDRKTL
+226 TDKSDIDDRKTL
-238 AMLSGEE
+238 QMLTDVEKTRLINAIKDFLTSITEGTYTPYLFYGE
-245 KARLLNEVKA
+245 
-255 FLSGIVS
+255 
-262 KKYRSYVFF
+262 
-271 DENGEPVNAA
+271 DGEPEDASIVE
-281 IADLKGYTR
+281 LKGYA
-290 SKAVS
+290 KAKPVS
-295 SVSEAIDLCYQAR
+295 SISEAIDICYLAR
-308 DSRLELDK
+308 DSKLVLDK
-316 GRDRLNQI
+316 GRDRLSQI

-340 QDLEEGKKAD
+340 QDLEEGQKAD
-350 MLKHYGDLILTY
+350 ALKHSGDLILTY
-362 KYMVGQGSSSVTLTD
+362 KYMVKQGSSSVTLID
-377 YTSESQ
+377 YASESQ
-383 KDITIP
+383 SEITIP
-389 LNPSLDAS
+389 LNPTLDAS
-397 ANAQEYYKRFH
+397 GNAQEYYKRFH
-408 KAKRKMELADQ
+408 KAKRKMELAET
-419 YLKEDEMAA
+419 YLKEDELAA

-433 LSAAVNAASDTE
+433 LSAAVTAASSVE
-445 DLEAINEEIRAEIS
+445 DLDAINEEIRAEIS
-459 GDSGFRKAP
+459 GDSGFRKGSA
-468 NSNKNSNTNKGDP
+468 SAKTSNTNKGDP

-502 KRANLNKGGKDK
+502 KRANMNKGSKDK

-542 DQLTFHTASR
+542 EQLTFHTASR

-602 MTSEGS
+602 MTSEDS
-608 KPGLLKAEVDYC
+608 KPGQLKAEVDYC

-639 GYYSVLVEARE
+639 GYYSVLVEAKE
-650 PHSKD
+650 PSSKDL